1 MSGGP
6 EPVQCRAIGLSASCT
21 GRSLRVRGCGKSGCL
36 CPHWALGLVFQE
48 SDCHDLL
55 HQDPPKGDTR
65 PRPLTCVIVGRN

>member
-21 GRSLRVRGCGKSGCL
+21 GKSLRVRGCGKSGCL
-36 CPHWALGLVFQE
+36 CPHRALGLVFQE

-55 HQDPPKGDTR
+55 HQDTPAPP
-65 PRPLTCVIVGRN
+65 PRVTQDPDPSHV